1 MTEISG
7 KNVERGSMESQK
19 TPPKMHF
26 LKRLLPMSIQLWH
39 FQNACFQQIWCVAQQ
54 REGGRQLDIHIQILE
69 VCFLF
74 FLCMFAAVK
83 LVQNMNLWLPN
94 SPRPSGRLPI
104 QVLIFCSVSA
114 YYIRT
119 SKAQDYIIHWVLEWD
134 LSLSFHVHNLC
145 QKVLFEICQSFFSHM
160 TEYIVWN
167 LRSNLRHSKC

>member
-1 MTEISG
+1 MDFLYDWNIR
-7 KNVERGSMESQK
+7 NNLERGLMESQK
-19 TPPKMHF
+19 NPPKMHF

-94 SPRPSGRLPI
+94 SPARPAASPFKFSYSALCLPTTV
-104 QVLIFCSVSA
+104 QPTSVLTKASVWYEIRVLWANINNIKSHAIALAFILQIDMNQIF
-114 YYIRT
+114 
-119 SKAQDYIIHWVLEWD
+119 
-134 LSLSFHVHNLC
+134 
-145 QKVLFEICQSFFSHM
+145 HM
-160 TEYIVWN
+160 RYCT
-167 LRSNLRHSKC
+167 LL